1 MGVRDRLIDQ
11 RAVAVVRETMRAQS
25 EDKAEQLLGSDS
37 LNLLR
42 VKSNSAYDVTF
53 SLSGYESRVVGVTY
67 TPDSN
72 SFGGAAVYRLYVN
85 SWTISGPRIRSTD
98 TIIERQRTVNGVHK
112 WRVTFTDSTTIWAKF
127 YFATLGSGNFAMS
140 VLS

>member
-1 MGVRDRLIDQ
+1 MGARSRLIGQ
-11 RAVAVVRETMRAQS
+11 RAVEAVKETVRAQS

-42 VKSNSAYDVTF
+42 VKSNSPYDVTF
-53 SLSGYESRVVGVTY
+53 SLSGYEFRVVEVTY

-72 SFGGAAVYRLYVN
+72 YFGGAAVYRLYVN
-85 SWTISGPRIRSTD
+85 SWTSSGPRIRGTD

-127 YFATLGSGNFAMS
+127 YFATLGSGNFAMT